1 MYKLHHLLCLNIFTF
16 ILSYY
21 FFSFIWMKE
30 NGNNYKIQKCNTT
43 IKKWNKTN
51 NKTISQGMFDRCK
64 KFYIDMGSNIG
75 VQIRKL
81 YQPEYYPNSPV
92 LQIFDNYFG
101 PPHMRK
107 TDHEICAVGFEMNP
121 RHTQRLNH
129 LKQNYDECGFKTY
142 IFTETAV
149 STYYGNISFQ
159 SDNQLA
165 NHELGAS
172 VIYNYDGQEKKI
184 VKSIDIAD
192 FLMKNV
198 LPYAEIIVSKMDIEG
213 EELNVLPH
221 LLTQGVLCK
230 INIIFM
236 EPHERMMS
244 SQNAQEFLN
253 FQNNLNFILTKSK
266 CKVEISNLDDE
277 SYLNDETNDI
287 NSCILSK
294 PSNE

>member
-1 MYKLHHLLCLNIFTF
+1 MYKLHHLVCLNILTF

-21 FFSFIWMKE
+21 LFYFIWIKE
-30 NGNNYKIQKCNTT
+30 NNNNKKTQKCNTT
-43 IKKWNKTN
+43 IKNWNKTY
-51 NKTISQGMFDRCK
+51 NKTNSQEMFKGCK

-92 LQIFDNYFG
+92 LQIFENYFG
-101 PPHMRK
+101 QSHLRK
-107 TDHEICAVGFEMNP
+107 TDQTLCAVGFEMNP
-121 RHTQRLNH
+121 RHTQRLHH
-129 LKQNYDECGFKTY
+129 LNENYNKCGFKTY

-149 STYYGNISFQ
+149 STYYGNISFW

-165 NHELGAS
+165 SHELAAS
-172 VIYNYDGQEKKI
+172 VIYNWAGQQSVN

-192 FLMKNV
+192 FLIKNV
-198 LPYAEIIVSKMDIEG
+198 IPYAEIIVSKMDIEG

-230 INIIFM
+230 MNIVFM
-236 EPHERMMS
+236 EPHERMMNS
-244 SQNAQEFLN
+244 RDAQEFTKFQDN
-253 FQNNLNFILTKSK
+253 FKSILTRGK

-287 NSCILSK
+287 NSCILF
-294 PSNE
+294 N